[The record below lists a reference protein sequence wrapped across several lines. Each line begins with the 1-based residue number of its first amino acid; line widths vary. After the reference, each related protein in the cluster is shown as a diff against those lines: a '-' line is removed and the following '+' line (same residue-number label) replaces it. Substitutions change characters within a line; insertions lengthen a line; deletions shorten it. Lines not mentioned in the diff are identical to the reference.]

1 MLEDIDKIME
11 MMRIEEESPID
22 DEIQL
27 MKTFLDF
34 ESATGFKGFEVVHNI
49 VLNIATNVQTEPAQM
64 YDELRRS
71 FETCNEMSTN

>member
-34 ESATGFKGFEVVHNI
+34 ESLPDSKALKLYTT
-49 VLNIATNVQTEPAQM
+49 LSSTSRPIA
-64 YDELRRS
+64 LL
-71 FETCNEMSTN
+71 